1 MPCARQIMKPQNPSE
16 ALAVLAGS
24 AGWIAVYKPAGFSV
38 HNDPRQDICA
48 RVRALIETDAALGRK
63 VGLDK
68 AWGVHAVHRL
78 DRDTSGVLILAT
90 RAVAFT
96 AFSKLFSTHGVRKR
110 YLVVVHGR
118 VEGSDAG
125 VTCGEWS
132 WPLSAKAGG
141 RNRPAGAGKRQ
152 ACMTRFRVERASE
165 RYSLLTC
172 EPVSGRQHQIR
183 RHAKLAGHP
192 VVGDRRYGSR
202 RALNYLEGAYPDVRL
217 ALHAWQ
223 LTFVPPGQDSDKA
236 LTLTADPTPAFM
248 THLMGCPPDLDMIQD
263 RSTLR

>member
-1 MPCARQIMKPQNPSE
+1 MKAQDPPE
-16 ALAVLAGS
+16 ALKVLEVS
-24 AGWIAVYKPAGFSV
+24 HGWIAVYKPTGLSV
-38 HNDPRQDICA
+38 HNDPQQDICA
-48 RVRALIETDAALGRK
+48 RVLALSEADAAVGRR

-90 RAVAFT
+90 QAGVFA
-96 AFSKLFSTHGVRKR
+96 ALSKQFSAHRVGKR
-110 YLVVVHGR
+110 YLAVVHGR
-118 VEGSDAG
+118 VEGTDAG
-125 VTCGEWS
+125 PACGEWS

-141 RNRPAGAGKRQ
+141 RNRPAGVGKRRP
-152 ACMTRFRVERASE
+152 CTTRFHVEGLSE
-165 RYSLLTC
+165 RYTLLSC

-192 VVGDRRYGSR
+192 VVGDRRYGSK

-223 LTFVPPGQDSDKA
+223 LTFVPPGQNSDES
-236 LTLTADPTPAFM
+236 LTLIADPTPAFM
-248 THLMGCPPDLDMIQD
+248 THLMDGPNG
-263 RSTLR
+263 RT